1 MTWQNKYFRGITLK
15 RWYLKYAVMKPC
27 DGRYT
32 RVVYRIPLTLKVTV
46 GATVLNLTPENLGL
60 LEKQRLL
67 ADGGGGGGRVAR
79 ELRWGRVLTSIPSI
93 IWFSGVQQFL
103 NFQVQSRDHG
113 FITIVTKNRMNDVTS
128 SNGITFF

>member
-67 ADGGGGGGRVAR
+67 ADGGGGGEGGEGAALGASTHFDPVNNLVFRCSTVF
-79 ELRWGRVLTSIPSI
+79 ELSSA
-93 IWFSGVQQFL
+93 
-103 NFQVQSRDHG
+103 
-113 FITIVTKNRMNDVTS
+113 VT
-128 SNGITFF
+128 